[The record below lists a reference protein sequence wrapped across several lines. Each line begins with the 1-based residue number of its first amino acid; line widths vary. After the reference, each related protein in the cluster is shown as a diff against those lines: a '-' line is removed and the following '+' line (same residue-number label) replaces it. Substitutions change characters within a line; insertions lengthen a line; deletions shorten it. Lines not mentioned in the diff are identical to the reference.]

1 MGNVSTAGLQEASV
15 KGAAP
20 RRDSAGPG
28 LAEGYA
34 GVRARW
40 LCHGRLWRRLFPW
53 GPQGQLLAEHVWGSW
68 AVLPTS
74 ISCSRALLLPG
85 SASWGDVL
93 GKGTAHLTVAKLGH
107 RASVTFEMGVV
118 GTGNETGKNFTR
130 LDVKQAPAGGKP
142 SPGCQGEPTY
152 RP

>member
-1 MGNVSTAGLQEASV
+1 M

-74 ISCSRALLLPG
+74 ISCSQARPAGATSWAKAPRTSLLLSSG
-85 SASWGDVL
+85 TEHLLLLRWGWWEPEMRRE
-93 GKGTAHLTVAKLGH
+93 GTLPDLT
-107 RASVTFEMGVV
+107 
-118 GTGNETGKNFTR
+118 
-130 LDVKQAPAGGKP
+130 
-142 SPGCQGEPTY
+142 
-152 RP
+152 